1 MVPIAGVRDFKYRH
15 EFAAIDRRVSLPND
29 LEVSQMTTQ
38 FNVASGAGTMS
49 AEEFVTGGP
58 MTEEILPFT
67 VGVAHNEK
75 QLERAVSLRQ
85 SAYARHVP
93 EFAAKLKKPEV
104 ADSDPGSIVLFAES
118 KLDGSVIGTMRI
130 QTNRYGNLGIEE
142 SIELPDWLQG
152 ATLAEATRLGVAEGR
167 EGRLVKTVLFKA
179 YFLYCQRALVD
190 WMVITARRPLDR
202 QYEALLFKDVFAPGE
217 YIPMHHVGGIA
228 HRVMAFHIP
237 TAEMHWTAANHP
249 LYDFMCRTWH
259 PDILLDVAAVVAPAH
274 FVPMGKSAS
283 GNTIAMPL

>member
-1 MVPIAGVRDFKYRH
+1 
-15 EFAAIDRRVSLPND
+15 
-29 LEVSQMTTQ
+29 MTTQ
-38 FNVASGAGTMS
+38 FNVASGAGSTS
-49 AEEFVTGGP
+49 ADEFFTSGR

-67 VGVAHNEK
+67 IRIVHNEK
-75 QLERAVSLRQ
+75 QLERAVTLRQ

-93 EFAAKLKKPEV
+93 QFAAHLRKPEA

-130 QTNRYGNLGIEE
+130 QTNRYSSLGIEE
-142 SIELPDWLQG
+142 SVDLPTWLHG
-152 ATLAEATRLGVAEGR
+152 TTLAEATRLGVAEGR

-179 YFLYCQRALVD
+179 YFLYCQRAQVD

-228 HRVMAFHIP
+228 HRVMAFHIA
-237 TAEMHWTAANHP
+237 TAEMRWTAAHHP

-259 PDILLDVAAVVAPAH
+259 PDILLDVGSGVVPEH
-274 FVPMGKSAS
+274 FVPMGISTS
-283 GNTIAMPL
+283 GNTIAVPL